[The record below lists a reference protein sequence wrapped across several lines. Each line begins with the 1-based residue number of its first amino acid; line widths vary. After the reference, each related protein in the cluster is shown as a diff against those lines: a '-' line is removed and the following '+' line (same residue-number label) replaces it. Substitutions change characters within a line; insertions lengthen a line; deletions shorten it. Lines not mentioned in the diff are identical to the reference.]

1 MLGRG
6 RSQVVQACV
15 CKYFLSP
22 NWYLATYLIAWAH
35 THTHTHRHG
44 LSTHTDRHT
53 PERTHCLLPTPFP
66 SYLPSIHFQCIS
78 VDTQGSDP
86 CAHTHTDKLS
96 HIFTERKTFS
106 LTQMAAS
113 TLLSRSLSISRCWNA
128 TLTIRGREKKRGR
141 GRRENGRE
149 CTSPTV
155 AEREGTRG
163 IVNEER
169 ESRSLKRDLHG
180 K

>member
-6 RSQVVQACV
+6 RSQVVQYLQRHA
-15 CKYFLSP
+15 FLSP

-35 THTHTHRHG
+35 THTH
-44 LSTHTDRHT
+44 RHT
-53 PERTHCLLPTPFP
+53 PECTPCLLPTPFP
-66 SYLPSIHFQCIS
+66 VLLAFYPLSVHFCWHTRIR
-78 VDTQGSDP
+78 P
-86 CAHTHTDKLS
+86 MHTHTQTDKLS

-106 LTQMAAS
+106 LTQMAACALFS
-113 TLLSRSLSISRCWNA
+113 PSLSISRCWNA
-128 TLTIRGREKKRGR
+128 TLTIRGREGE
-141 GRRENGRE
+141 REERE
-149 CTSPTV
+149 RERVHFPNCSR
-155 AEREGTRG
+155 EREGTRG